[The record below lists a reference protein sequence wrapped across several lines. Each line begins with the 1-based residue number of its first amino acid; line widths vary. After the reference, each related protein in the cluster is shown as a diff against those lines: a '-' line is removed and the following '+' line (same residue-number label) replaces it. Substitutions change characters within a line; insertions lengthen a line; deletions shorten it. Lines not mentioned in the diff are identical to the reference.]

1 MQQKVTYLL
10 VAMKLSGSGLNKFLK
25 RLFMAFSAK
34 NVIVNNR
41 VEEPQPAPLPVLNLS
56 KEEVEILLNLVRESH
71 FKGEHVQ
78 KIFELVLKL
87 QDYYIKLP

>member
-1 MQQKVTYLL
+1 MGFN
-10 VAMKLSGSGLNKFLK
+10 A
-25 RLFMAFSAK
+25 R
-34 NVIVNNR
+34 NVIVNNK
-41 VEEPQPAPLPVLNLS
+41 VEEPQKAPLPVLNLN
-56 KEEVEILLNLVRESH
+56 KEELEVLLNLVRESH

>member
-1 MQQKVTYLL
+1 MR
-10 VAMKLSGSGLNKFLK
+10 AFGSGLK
-25 RLFMAFSAK
+25 RLLKKVVMGFNAK
-34 NVIVNNR
+34 NVIVNNK
-41 VEEPQPAPLPVLNLS
+41 VEESKQAPLPVLNLN
-56 KEEVEILLNLVRESH
+56 KEELEVLLNLVRESH

>member
-1 MQQKVTYLL
+1 MR
-10 VAMKLSGSGLNKFLK
+10 AFGSGLK
-25 RLFMAFSAK
+25 RLLKKVVMGFNAK
-34 NVIVNNR
+34 NVIVNNK
-41 VEEPQPAPLPVLNLS
+41 VEESKQAPLPVLNLN
-56 KEEVEILLNLVRESH
+56 KEELEVLLNLIRESH

>member
-1 MQQKVTYLL
+1 
-10 VAMKLSGSGLNKFLK
+10 MKQFGSILKRFLK
-25 RLFMAFSAK
+25 KVVMGFNAK
-34 NVIVNNR
+34 SVIVNNK
-41 VEEPQPAPLPVLNLS
+41 VEEPKQAPLPVLNL
-56 KEEVEILLNLVRESH
+56 KKDEVEHLLNLVRESH

>member
-1 MQQKVTYLL
+1 MGFN
-10 VAMKLSGSGLNKFLK
+10 A
-25 RLFMAFSAK
+25 R
-34 NVIVNNR
+34 NVVVNNNN
-41 VEEPQPAPLPVLNLS
+41 VEEPQKAPLPVLNLT
-56 KEEVEILLNLVRESH
+56 KAEVEHLLNLIRESH